1 MKESWS
7 CSACQFGHTSA
18 IRSLTLS
25 ATKRTHVFWPC
36 NCISHST
43 SLHNS
48 LKANASG
55 NVLNAKKCPC
65 NPAAINLARSGTFV
79 IFGQP
84 SSYLFIHPSQS
95 DGDGEHKK
103 IAHVIGK
110 KGPVQYGTWSDSDST
125 WLALYTHFFHAKTCP
140 LQHSLYTAPTCF
152 ICIVIMCVHFNQTN
166 W

>member
-48 LKANASG
+48 LKANANG

-84 SSYLFIHPSQS
+84 SIYLFIHPSQS

-110 KGPVQYGTWSDSDST
+110 RVQFNMARDLIRIPLGWLFIHIFST
-125 WLALYTHFFHAKTCP
+125 LKLAHYNIPYTP
-140 LQHSLYTAPTCF
+140 PQHVSSAL
-152 ICIVIMCVHFNQTN
+152 
-166 W
+166 